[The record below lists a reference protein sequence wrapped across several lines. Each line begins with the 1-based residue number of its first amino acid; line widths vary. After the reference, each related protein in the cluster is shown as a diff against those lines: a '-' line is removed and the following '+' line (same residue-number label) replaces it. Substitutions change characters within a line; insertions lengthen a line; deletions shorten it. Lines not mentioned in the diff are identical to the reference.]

1 MYWRPGCGFCWSLL
15 RGLERADL
23 AFERVDIWADTEAAA
38 FVRSVANGNETVP
51 TVQIGDVALV
61 NPSVSDVLRA
71 VAEHAPDHL
80 PPDYE
85 PPQPGIGA
93 RLVTKL
99 LGG

>member
-1 MYWRPGCGFCWSLL
+1 VYSRPGCGFCWSLI

-23 AFERVDIWADTEAAA
+23 AFERVDIWEDAKAAK

-51 TVQIGDVALV
+51 TVRIGDVALV
-61 NPSVSDVLRA
+61 NPSVPDVLRA

-80 PPDYE
+80 PSDYE

-93 RLVTKL
+93 RRVTRP